1 VALGRQVTRE
11 ASIYLAGFVGA
22 AVLQFLAVP
31 IYTRYLGP
39 ERYSYYALTLAITT
53 SLAGLLVIGGDIALT
68 RFWFEAKT
76 PQQRR
81 DLARTWITFLTLWSI
96 VVVGVVVLFARDLAD
111 WLRPGSDLGILL
123 IVGLLILVPAQLSRM
138 LAQVM
143 RNEFRPTAFALTT
156 VAVGALGMGFG
167 IALAVGAGMGVMGI
181 LLGAVAAETLGC
193 VIRFPL
199 VREDLRGSL
208 RRETLGPPLRFG
220 IPFVPASIAMW
231 VFTGADR
238 IAVAR
243 YLPDGALG
251 GYAVAATL
259 VAPFSVLLTAL
270 GQAWIPRVT
279 QEYASDPTRAARS
292 TGRAIELSLIL
303 YSAGATILAVA
314 APLVIGLVAGPGY
327 DTGAAA
333 LPLLA
338 LGSVFLG
345 TSLFTGTGYT
355 LAKRTALVPVLTVLA
370 AIVNILGLVLLVP
383 RWGVVGA
390 ATAVCV
396 GYLTLTVG
404 SFLYSQHR
412 FPVAVSWRVLVGV
425 TATTVGAAV
434 SASVSPGSGP
444 TYVLAAVALLVQL
457 LAAHHIVGRPARR
470 SGPPVRVK
478 PTD

>member
-68 RFWFEAKT
+68 RFWFEAES
-76 PQQRR
+76 QEQRR
-81 DLARTWITFLTLWSI
+81 NLALTWISFLTAWSI
-96 VVVGVVVLFARDLAD
+96 IVVGVVVLFAQELAD
-111 WLRPGSDLGILL
+111 WLRPDSDLGPLL
-123 IVGLLILVPAQLSRM
+123 IVGLAILVPAQLSRM

-143 RNEFRPTAFALTT
+143 RNEFRPVAFALTT
-156 VAVGALGMGFG
+156 VAVGAMGMGFG
-167 IALAVGAGMGVMGI
+167 IALAVGAAMGVMGI
-181 LLGAVAAETLGC
+181 LLGTVAAEILGC

-199 VREDLRGSL
+199 VRADLRGSL

-243 YLPDGALG
+243 YLPDGSLG

-279 QEYASDPTRAARS
+279 QEYAGDPARAARS

-303 YSAGATILAVA
+303 YSVGATILAVA

-355 LAKRTALVPVLTVLA
+355 LAKRTSLVPVLTVVA
-370 AIVNILGLVLLVP
+370 ALVNTLGLVLLVP

-390 ATAVCV
+390 AVAVCV

-404 SFLYSQHR
+404 SYLYSQRH
-412 FPVAVSWRVLVGV
+412 FPVVVSWLVLGAV
-425 TATTVGAAV
+425 TAITVACAL
-434 SASVSPGSGP
+434 SASIAPASAP
-444 TYVLAAVALLVQL
+444 TYALGAVALVVQFM
-457 LAAHHIVGRPARR
+457 AAHRVAGRPARR
-470 SGPPVRVK
+470 SAQPVPVE
-478 PTD
+478 PAD